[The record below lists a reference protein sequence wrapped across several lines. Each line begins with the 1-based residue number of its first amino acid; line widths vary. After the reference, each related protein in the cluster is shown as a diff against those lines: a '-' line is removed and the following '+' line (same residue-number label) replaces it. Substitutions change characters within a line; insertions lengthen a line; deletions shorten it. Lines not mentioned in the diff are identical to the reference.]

1 MHRPPTQREVS
12 RAISILQMY
21 GRYGTAEQQEAH
33 PSPPQ
38 PIRQR
43 R

>member
-12 RAISILQMY
+12 KALSILQAY
-21 GRYGTAEQQEAH
+21 GRYGTAEQQEPH

-38 PIRQR
+38 PIWQR